1 LGDDRSLAARRFPAL
16 SELSAL
22 TIRDAEI
29 TVIDRKLGITW
40 YAPIAEIR
48 LTRTRSGELDG
59 RAQMALQLKGHR
71 AHLAVTAT
79 LDGPDRLHVAAH
91 LSAVRP
97 SDLAALSARFAP
109 LAIVDTPVS
118 IALRLSFGPRFGL
131 ENLRLEADAG
141 PGALT
146 FGGASVPLKGA
157 TLVIATAGEDA
168 LTVRRAEVQLTGPA
182 GREGPT
188 VLGTGHAFRD
198 ADGVWRGEFAV
209 ATKAVPMAD
218 LGRYWP
224 PAIAPGGQK
233 WVSAHIT
240 GGTAD
245 LASAAFRFAYTP
257 RDDAFTLEGA
267 YGTISASGLVVHWL
281 PPAPPLTDGEAS
293 LSIVSPDVLS
303 VAVRHAAQGP
313 LVVQDG
319 TVTIS
324 GLEEDDQDA
333 TIAAHITGPLHDALA
348 LLARPEL
355 HLLSRH
361 PLPVHP
367 AGGTVD
373 AHVTV
378 ALPLLANEPIDQIAI
393 DAKADLAEV
402 DLADV
407 AAGLDLKAGAFHLAA
422 DNAGMTL
429 AGSGALAGIK
439 TSLHYTMDF
448 NAGPPSAVNQRLDAS
463 ANTTAASLAHAGLV
477 DADGTIDGPIA
488 LSAALSIARNGATTA
503 RLEAGLTGARL
514 GIAPLGFVKP
524 PGAEAK
530 ASAEVRMSGQ
540 RVEAIGAFDLTGA
553 GLSVQGSA
561 SFADG
566 RPQIV
571 RITHATLGRTNL
583 AGSVRFPGGG
593 APVEIVLEGPLV
605 DLSSRFTR
613 QRAQADAGPAQ
624 APRGVSKPGL
634 PWALDARFGRALLAH
649 GRSLT
654 GGVLHARSNG
664 RLITSADL
672 SASLAHGELV
682 SLTLASKGGQ
692 RALSITSANAGEL
705 LAALDVTDRI
715 AGGKLSLAADIDD
728 QAAAQPLAGTAK
740 ISDFHVRNAP
750 GLAKVLQAMTL
761 YGLADAASGPGLGF
775 SELVAPFKLE
785 NDTLSLQDA
794 RAYSS
799 SLGLTAKG
807 TIDLARDTAKL
818 SGTIVPAYF
827 FNSLLGRIPLIGRLF
842 SPEKG
847 GGLFAADYSIEGS
860 LGDPRVTV
868 NPLAALTP
876 GFLRGLFH
884 IFD

>member
-1 LGDDRSLAARRFPAL
+1 PLGDDRSLAARRFPAL

-40 YAPIAEIR
+40 YAPTAEIQ
-48 LTRTRSGELDG
+48 LTRTRSGGLDG
-59 RAQMALQLKGHR
+59 MAQMALQLKGHR
-71 AHLAVTAT
+71 AHLAVTAM
-79 LDGPDRLHVAAH
+79 LDGRDRLHVAAH

-109 LAIVDTPVS
+109 LAAVDTPIR
-118 IALRLSFGPRFGL
+118 IALHLRFGPRFGL
-131 ENLRLEADAG
+131 ENARLEADAG

-157 TLVIATAGEDA
+157 MLVIATAGEDA
-168 LTVRRAEVQLTGPA
+168 LTVRRAELQLTGPA
-182 GREGPT
+182 GRDGPT
-188 VLGTGHAFRD
+188 VFGTGHAFRD
-198 ADGVWRGEFAV
+198 ADGVWQGDFAV

-224 PAIAPGGQK
+224 PGIAPGGQK
-233 WVSAHIT
+233 WVAAHIR

-245 LASAAFRFAYTP
+245 HASAAFGFAYAP
-257 RDDAFTLEGA
+257 RDDAFALEGA
-267 YGTISASGLVVHWL
+267 FGTIAASGLVVDWL
-281 PPAPPLTDGEAS
+281 PPMPPLTDGAAT

-303 VAVRHAAQGP
+303 IAVRHAAQGR
-313 LVVQDG
+313 LMVQGG

-324 GLEEDDQDA
+324 GLEQDNQDA
-333 TIAAHITGPLHDALA
+333 TIAAHITGPLNDALA
-348 LLARPEL
+348 LLTRPEL

-361 PLPVHP
+361 PLPVH
-367 AGGTVD
+367 AVAGTVD
-373 AHVTV
+373 AHVTI
-378 ALPLLANEPIDQIAI
+378 ALPLLANEPIDQIAV
-393 DAKADLAEV
+393 DAKAELAKV

-429 AGSGALAGIK
+429 AGSGALAGI
-439 TSLHYTMDF
+439 TTRLNYTMDF
-448 NAGPPSAVNQRLDAS
+448 NAGPPTAVNQRLDAS
-463 ANTTAASLAHAGLV
+463 ANTTAASLARAGLV
-477 DADGTIDGPIA
+477 DAGGTIDGPIA
-488 LSAALSIARNGATTA
+488 LSAALSIARNGTISA
-503 RLEAGLTGARL
+503 RLAAGLTGARL
-514 GIAPLGFVKP
+514 RIAPLGFVKP
-524 PGAEAK
+524 PGVEAK
-530 ASAEVRMSGQ
+530 ASANVRMSGQ
-540 RVEAIGAFDLTGA
+540 RIEAIDAFDLTGA
-553 GLSVQGSA
+553 GLSVKGSA

-566 RPQIV
+566 RPQLV
-571 RITHATLGRTNL
+571 RITRATLGRTNL
-583 AGSVRFPGGG
+583 TGSVRFPGPG
-593 APVEIVLEGPLV
+593 APVAIVLAGPLV
-605 DLSSRFTR
+605 DLSSHFTR
-613 QRAQADAGPAQ
+613 TRPQAGAPQPA
-624 APRGVSKPGL
+624 RITSKLGL
-634 PWALDARFGRALLAH
+634 PWSLDAHFGRALLAH

-654 GGVLHARSNG
+654 GGVLHAQSNG
-664 RLITSADL
+664 RLITNADL

-682 SLTLASKGGQ
+682 SLTLTSKGGR

-715 AGGKLSLAADIDD
+715 EGGKLSLSADIDD
-728 QAAAQPLAGTAK
+728 EAAAQPLAGTAK

-750 GLAKVLQAMTL
+750 ALAKVLQAMTL
-761 YGLADAASGPGLGF
+761 YGLADATSGPGLGI

-785 NDTLSLQDA
+785 NNTLSLQDA

-799 SLGLTAKG
+799 SLGLTARG
-807 TIDLARDTAKL
+807 TIDLALDTAKL

-847 GGLFAADYSIEGS
+847 GGLFAAAYSIEGP
-860 LGDPRVTV
+860 LNDPRVTV